1 MELSQA
7 LVPYLEE
14 HYPIHAPAQGKI
26 LKVSEPDGVCSVSFA
41 DGRPVSD
48 KIALQSVLNPDIL
61 IIPADGSEVI
71 VGYMDNSMNRGFLM
85 KVARVKK
92 VVWKTSPGKKMNIE
106 MSDLGITIENNKGRF
121 VLSEVG
127 TNLGQGTEPMVKGQS
142 LSTWCAA
149 VDAALTA
156 IIAWGETGVAP
167 GPAAGIA
174 PLAGV
179 QPSAFNQ
186 SILSQENKVS

>member
-1 MELSQA
+1 MELSQV
-7 LVPYLEE
+7 LVAYLKE
-14 HYPIHAPAQGKI
+14 HYPLHAPAQGKI
-26 LKVSEPDGVCSVSFA
+26 LKVSETEGVCSVSFA

-71 VGYMDNSMNRGFLM
+71 VGYMDNSLNRGFLM

-92 VVWKTSPGKKMNIE
+92 VTWKTSPAKKMSIE
-106 MSDLGITIENNKGRF
+106 MSDTGITIESNKGRF
-121 VLSEVG
+121 ILSETG
-127 TNLGQGTEPMVKGQS
+127 ALLGQGTEPMVKGQS

-156 IIAWGETGVAP
+156 IIAWGATGVAP
-167 GPAAGIA
+167 GPTGGIA

-179 QPSAFNQ
+179 QPSVFNQ

>member
-7 LVPYLEE
+7 FVAYLRE

-26 LKVSEPDGVCSVSFA
+26 FKVSESDGVCSVSFA
-41 DGRPVSD
+41 DGRPVND
-48 KIALQSVLNPDIL
+48 RVTLQSILNPDIL

-71 VGYMDNSMNRGFLM
+71 VGYMDNSLNRSFLM

-92 VVWKTSPGKKMNIE
+92 VIWHTSPDKAMNIE
-106 MSDLGITIENNKGRF
+106 MSDEGITIENNKGRF
-121 VLSEVG
+121 VLSDEG
-127 TNLGQGTEPMVKGQS
+127 INIGQGTEPMVKGQS

-149 VDAALTA
+149 VDAALAA
-156 IIAWGETGVAP
+156 IIAWGATGVAP
-167 GPAAGIA
+167 GSTGGIV

-179 QPSAFNQ
+179 QPTAFNQ
-186 SILSQENKVS
+186 NILSQENKVS